1 MEIDMSNTD
10 TLQKLASLIFPDV
23 TDADTVESLEE
34 RFPERGLSEGAKVTR
49 IAPSPTGS
57 MHIGNLY
64 GGLADERIAHSATK
78 DGVFYLRIE
87 DTDDKRE
94 VPGAVEKIIKY
105 LGAFGIEFDEGASA
119 DGDIGAY
126 GPYRQRARA
135 KIYHIVA
142 KKLLLDGRAYPC
154 FCTEEDLQ
162 KAHAAQ
168 EAAKENF
175 GYYGKWAIHRD
186 MPAEEAIKRI
196 ENGESYVLRFRS
208 MGDPTKKV
216 EFKDQIK
223 GKLSFPENDQDFVLL
238 KSDGIPTYHFAHV
251 VDDHFMRTTDVVRGE
266 EWLSTLPWHV
276 ELWRACGFKM
286 PRFCH
291 TAQVMKLD
299 EETGTKRKMSKRKD
313 PECTLGFYFEK
324 GYPAASVIEYLMTLL
339 NSNYEQWRQA
349 NPTASYKDFP
359 FKAGAMGNSGAM
371 FDLAK
376 FNDVSKNVIA
386 HMTADEV
393 YAFVAEWAKEN
404 DPDFYALISADA
416 EYLKKFLAIGRG
428 GKKPRKDF
436 ACWSEV
442 KDFVSYMY
450 DALFEQKD
458 EYPAHVSAED
468 RNVLLK
474 EYAAL
479 YAPEDDNNTWFE
491 KVKNLSEAHGY
502 TGDMKAYKATPEAFK
517 GSVADVSNV
526 IRVAITGRTNSPD
539 LCSLMALLGK
549 DRVTERL
556 EKGGELLSKE
566 THMNTLSLTIP
577 ASLAAKGVNTTPFV
591 VKQLKELAENGGT
604 LFFEPGIYHFYE
616 DGALSGFFAPSNNLS
631 GTKKVCF
638 PILDAQ
644 NVTVDGGGSVFV
656 FHGKAFPFIVSEC
669 SDITLKNF
677 TCDTALPSVAAI
689 KITEK
694 NEEGFCAVID
704 KKKSPF
710 RTENGHLLFELES
723 GVLSTEAGKVSLHSL
738 DRMNIKYL
746 YAGDSS
752 QDRTGLAAPF
762 MDTDAFDLGDK
773 IYFRYREDTQ
783 ISCPFEVGERVVINL
798 EEKRERAVFFFEN
811 SERVTVENVVI
822 RRGGGMGVIAQM
834 CTDITVTN
842 MRTDKTAHGDSVT
855 LTADAFHLVNCS
867 GTFELS
873 GCDMSSFLDDA
884 CNVHGVYTVL
894 DRVNGDCL
902 HVHLGH
908 ADQNYFCPYKAC
920 DRIVLIDDKT
930 LEPVCE
936 AIVKDVFFTSND
948 GMNLSVGV
956 EFLHGADALR
966 PGFFVE
972 NPLRMPDTLIHNNRF
987 SDFPHFRL
995 SGAGKIRFE
1004 NNVVSDCQAAIYFY
1018 DLAAYWFESGRIHD
1032 AVVKQNRF
1040 INCNALCA
1048 DQVIDIRVSG
1058 FDEYNAPPVHDRIEI
1073 SDNTFEKIQKY
1084 AVRACG
1090 VKELVVKDNT
1100 LDGAPLD
1107 ESKILHIR
1115 KA

>member
-1 MEIDMSNTD
+1 MSNTD

-416 EYLKKFLAIGRG
+416 DYLKKFLAIGRG

-442 KDFVSYMY
+442 KEFVSYMY

-458 EYPAHVSAED
+458 EYPAHVSIED

-479 YAPEDDNNTWFE
+479 YVPEDDNNTWFE

-502 TGDMKAYKATPEAFK
+502 TGDMKAYKATPDAFK

-556 EKGGELLSKE
+556 EK
-566 THMNTLSLTIP
+566 
-577 ASLAAKGVNTTPFV
+577 AA
-591 VKQLKELAENGGT
+591 
-604 LFFEPGIYHFYE
+604 
-616 DGALSGFFAPSNNLS
+616 
-631 GTKKVCF
+631 
-638 PILDAQ
+638 
-644 NVTVDGGGSVFV
+644 
-656 FHGKAFPFIVSEC
+656 
-669 SDITLKNF
+669 
-677 TCDTALPSVAAI
+677 
-689 KITEK
+689 
-694 NEEGFCAVID
+694 
-704 KKKSPF
+704 
-710 RTENGHLLFELES
+710 
-723 GVLSTEAGKVSLHSL
+723 
-738 DRMNIKYL
+738 
-746 YAGDSS
+746 
-752 QDRTGLAAPF
+752 
-762 MDTDAFDLGDK
+762 
-773 IYFRYREDTQ
+773 
-783 ISCPFEVGERVVINL
+783 
-798 EEKRERAVFFFEN
+798 
-811 SERVTVENVVI
+811 
-822 RRGGGMGVIAQM
+822 
-834 CTDITVTN
+834 
-842 MRTDKTAHGDSVT
+842 
-855 LTADAFHLVNCS
+855 NC
-867 GTFELS
+867 
-873 GCDMSSFLDDA
+873 
-884 CNVHGVYTVL
+884 
-894 DRVNGDCL
+894 
-902 HVHLGH
+902 
-908 ADQNYFCPYKAC
+908 
-920 DRIVLIDDKT
+920 
-930 LEPVCE
+930 
-936 AIVKDVFFTSND
+936 
-948 GMNLSVGV
+948 
-956 EFLHGADALR
+956 
-966 PGFFVE
+966 
-972 NPLRMPDTLIHNNRF
+972 
-987 SDFPHFRL
+987 
-995 SGAGKIRFE
+995 
-1004 NNVVSDCQAAIYFY
+1004 
-1018 DLAAYWFESGRIHD
+1018 
-1032 AVVKQNRF
+1032 
-1040 INCNALCA
+1040 
-1048 DQVIDIRVSG
+1048 
-1058 FDEYNAPPVHDRIEI
+1058 
-1073 SDNTFEKIQKY
+1073 
-1084 AVRACG
+1084 
-1090 VKELVVKDNT
+1090 
-1100 LDGAPLD
+1100 
-1107 ESKILHIR
+1107 
-1115 KA
+1115 

>member
-1 MEIDMSNTD
+1 MTALYHCNLKGMEIDMSNTD

-186 MPAEEAIKRI
+186 MPVEEAIKRI

-349 NPTASYKDFP
+349 NPAASYKDFP
-359 FKAGAMGNSGAM
+359 FKASAMGNSGAM

-556 EKGGELLSKE
+556 KK
-566 THMNTLSLTIP
+566 
-577 ASLAAKGVNTTPFV
+577 AA
-591 VKQLKELAENGGT
+591 
-604 LFFEPGIYHFYE
+604 
-616 DGALSGFFAPSNNLS
+616 
-631 GTKKVCF
+631 
-638 PILDAQ
+638 
-644 NVTVDGGGSVFV
+644 
-656 FHGKAFPFIVSEC
+656 
-669 SDITLKNF
+669 
-677 TCDTALPSVAAI
+677 
-689 KITEK
+689 
-694 NEEGFCAVID
+694 
-704 KKKSPF
+704 
-710 RTENGHLLFELES
+710 
-723 GVLSTEAGKVSLHSL
+723 
-738 DRMNIKYL
+738 
-746 YAGDSS
+746 
-752 QDRTGLAAPF
+752 
-762 MDTDAFDLGDK
+762 
-773 IYFRYREDTQ
+773 
-783 ISCPFEVGERVVINL
+783 
-798 EEKRERAVFFFEN
+798 
-811 SERVTVENVVI
+811 
-822 RRGGGMGVIAQM
+822 
-834 CTDITVTN
+834 
-842 MRTDKTAHGDSVT
+842 
-855 LTADAFHLVNCS
+855 NC
-867 GTFELS
+867 
-873 GCDMSSFLDDA
+873 
-884 CNVHGVYTVL
+884 
-894 DRVNGDCL
+894 
-902 HVHLGH
+902 
-908 ADQNYFCPYKAC
+908 
-920 DRIVLIDDKT
+920 
-930 LEPVCE
+930 
-936 AIVKDVFFTSND
+936 
-948 GMNLSVGV
+948 
-956 EFLHGADALR
+956 
-966 PGFFVE
+966 
-972 NPLRMPDTLIHNNRF
+972 
-987 SDFPHFRL
+987 
-995 SGAGKIRFE
+995 
-1004 NNVVSDCQAAIYFY
+1004 
-1018 DLAAYWFESGRIHD
+1018 
-1032 AVVKQNRF
+1032 
-1040 INCNALCA
+1040 
-1048 DQVIDIRVSG
+1048 
-1058 FDEYNAPPVHDRIEI
+1058 
-1073 SDNTFEKIQKY
+1073 
-1084 AVRACG
+1084 
-1090 VKELVVKDNT
+1090 
-1100 LDGAPLD
+1100 
-1107 ESKILHIR
+1107 
-1115 KA
+1115 

>member
-1 MEIDMSNTD
+1 MSNTD

-186 MPAEEAIKRI
+186 MPVEEAIKRI

-349 NPTASYKDFP
+349 NPAASYKDFP
-359 FKAGAMGNSGAM
+359 FKASAMGNSGAM

-556 EKGGELLSKE
+556 KK
-566 THMNTLSLTIP
+566 
-577 ASLAAKGVNTTPFV
+577 AA
-591 VKQLKELAENGGT
+591 
-604 LFFEPGIYHFYE
+604 
-616 DGALSGFFAPSNNLS
+616 
-631 GTKKVCF
+631 
-638 PILDAQ
+638 
-644 NVTVDGGGSVFV
+644 
-656 FHGKAFPFIVSEC
+656 
-669 SDITLKNF
+669 
-677 TCDTALPSVAAI
+677 
-689 KITEK
+689 
-694 NEEGFCAVID
+694 
-704 KKKSPF
+704 
-710 RTENGHLLFELES
+710 
-723 GVLSTEAGKVSLHSL
+723 
-738 DRMNIKYL
+738 
-746 YAGDSS
+746 
-752 QDRTGLAAPF
+752 
-762 MDTDAFDLGDK
+762 
-773 IYFRYREDTQ
+773 
-783 ISCPFEVGERVVINL
+783 
-798 EEKRERAVFFFEN
+798 
-811 SERVTVENVVI
+811 
-822 RRGGGMGVIAQM
+822 
-834 CTDITVTN
+834 
-842 MRTDKTAHGDSVT
+842 
-855 LTADAFHLVNCS
+855 NC
-867 GTFELS
+867 
-873 GCDMSSFLDDA
+873 
-884 CNVHGVYTVL
+884 
-894 DRVNGDCL
+894 
-902 HVHLGH
+902 
-908 ADQNYFCPYKAC
+908 
-920 DRIVLIDDKT
+920 
-930 LEPVCE
+930 
-936 AIVKDVFFTSND
+936 
-948 GMNLSVGV
+948 
-956 EFLHGADALR
+956 
-966 PGFFVE
+966 
-972 NPLRMPDTLIHNNRF
+972 
-987 SDFPHFRL
+987 
-995 SGAGKIRFE
+995 
-1004 NNVVSDCQAAIYFY
+1004 
-1018 DLAAYWFESGRIHD
+1018 
-1032 AVVKQNRF
+1032 
-1040 INCNALCA
+1040 
-1048 DQVIDIRVSG
+1048 
-1058 FDEYNAPPVHDRIEI
+1058 
-1073 SDNTFEKIQKY
+1073 
-1084 AVRACG
+1084 
-1090 VKELVVKDNT
+1090 
-1100 LDGAPLD
+1100 
-1107 ESKILHIR
+1107 
-1115 KA
+1115 

>member
-1 MEIDMSNTD
+1 MSNTD

-186 MPAEEAIKRI
+186 MPVEEAIKRI

-416 EYLKKFLAIGRG
+416 DYLKKFLAIGRG

-442 KDFVSYMY
+442 KEFVSYMY
-450 DALFEQKD
+450 DTLFEQKD
-458 EYPAHVSAED
+458 EYPAHVSTED

-502 TGDMKAYKATPEAFK
+502 TGDMKAYKATPDAFK

-556 EKGGELLSKE
+556 EK
-566 THMNTLSLTIP
+566 
-577 ASLAAKGVNTTPFV
+577 AA
-591 VKQLKELAENGGT
+591 
-604 LFFEPGIYHFYE
+604 
-616 DGALSGFFAPSNNLS
+616 
-631 GTKKVCF
+631 
-638 PILDAQ
+638 
-644 NVTVDGGGSVFV
+644 
-656 FHGKAFPFIVSEC
+656 
-669 SDITLKNF
+669 
-677 TCDTALPSVAAI
+677 
-689 KITEK
+689 
-694 NEEGFCAVID
+694 
-704 KKKSPF
+704 
-710 RTENGHLLFELES
+710 
-723 GVLSTEAGKVSLHSL
+723 
-738 DRMNIKYL
+738 
-746 YAGDSS
+746 
-752 QDRTGLAAPF
+752 
-762 MDTDAFDLGDK
+762 
-773 IYFRYREDTQ
+773 
-783 ISCPFEVGERVVINL
+783 
-798 EEKRERAVFFFEN
+798 
-811 SERVTVENVVI
+811 
-822 RRGGGMGVIAQM
+822 
-834 CTDITVTN
+834 
-842 MRTDKTAHGDSVT
+842 
-855 LTADAFHLVNCS
+855 NC
-867 GTFELS
+867 
-873 GCDMSSFLDDA
+873 
-884 CNVHGVYTVL
+884 
-894 DRVNGDCL
+894 
-902 HVHLGH
+902 
-908 ADQNYFCPYKAC
+908 
-920 DRIVLIDDKT
+920 
-930 LEPVCE
+930 
-936 AIVKDVFFTSND
+936 
-948 GMNLSVGV
+948 
-956 EFLHGADALR
+956 
-966 PGFFVE
+966 
-972 NPLRMPDTLIHNNRF
+972 
-987 SDFPHFRL
+987 
-995 SGAGKIRFE
+995 
-1004 NNVVSDCQAAIYFY
+1004 
-1018 DLAAYWFESGRIHD
+1018 
-1032 AVVKQNRF
+1032 
-1040 INCNALCA
+1040 
-1048 DQVIDIRVSG
+1048 
-1058 FDEYNAPPVHDRIEI
+1058 
-1073 SDNTFEKIQKY
+1073 
-1084 AVRACG
+1084 
-1090 VKELVVKDNT
+1090 
-1100 LDGAPLD
+1100 
-1107 ESKILHIR
+1107 
-1115 KA
+1115 

>member
-1 MEIDMSNTD
+1 MSNTD

-349 NPTASYKDFP
+349 NPAASYKDFP
-359 FKAGAMGNSGAM
+359 FKASAMGNSGAM

-416 EYLKKFLAIGRG
+416 DYLKKFLAIGRG

-539 LCSLMALLGK
+539 LCGLMALLGK

-556 EKGGELLSKE
+556 EK
-566 THMNTLSLTIP
+566 
-577 ASLAAKGVNTTPFV
+577 AA
-591 VKQLKELAENGGT
+591 
-604 LFFEPGIYHFYE
+604 
-616 DGALSGFFAPSNNLS
+616 
-631 GTKKVCF
+631 
-638 PILDAQ
+638 
-644 NVTVDGGGSVFV
+644 
-656 FHGKAFPFIVSEC
+656 
-669 SDITLKNF
+669 
-677 TCDTALPSVAAI
+677 
-689 KITEK
+689 
-694 NEEGFCAVID
+694 
-704 KKKSPF
+704 
-710 RTENGHLLFELES
+710 
-723 GVLSTEAGKVSLHSL
+723 
-738 DRMNIKYL
+738 
-746 YAGDSS
+746 
-752 QDRTGLAAPF
+752 
-762 MDTDAFDLGDK
+762 
-773 IYFRYREDTQ
+773 
-783 ISCPFEVGERVVINL
+783 
-798 EEKRERAVFFFEN
+798 
-811 SERVTVENVVI
+811 
-822 RRGGGMGVIAQM
+822 
-834 CTDITVTN
+834 
-842 MRTDKTAHGDSVT
+842 
-855 LTADAFHLVNCS
+855 NC
-867 GTFELS
+867 
-873 GCDMSSFLDDA
+873 
-884 CNVHGVYTVL
+884 
-894 DRVNGDCL
+894 
-902 HVHLGH
+902 
-908 ADQNYFCPYKAC
+908 
-920 DRIVLIDDKT
+920 
-930 LEPVCE
+930 
-936 AIVKDVFFTSND
+936 
-948 GMNLSVGV
+948 
-956 EFLHGADALR
+956 
-966 PGFFVE
+966 
-972 NPLRMPDTLIHNNRF
+972 
-987 SDFPHFRL
+987 
-995 SGAGKIRFE
+995 
-1004 NNVVSDCQAAIYFY
+1004 
-1018 DLAAYWFESGRIHD
+1018 
-1032 AVVKQNRF
+1032 
-1040 INCNALCA
+1040 
-1048 DQVIDIRVSG
+1048 
-1058 FDEYNAPPVHDRIEI
+1058 
-1073 SDNTFEKIQKY
+1073 
-1084 AVRACG
+1084 
-1090 VKELVVKDNT
+1090 
-1100 LDGAPLD
+1100 
-1107 ESKILHIR
+1107 
-1115 KA
+1115 

>member
-1 MEIDMSNTD
+1 MSNTD

-186 MPAEEAIKRI
+186 MPVEEAIKRI

-416 EYLKKFLAIGRG
+416 DYLKKFLAIGRG

-442 KDFVSYMY
+442 KEFVSYMY

-458 EYPAHVSAED
+458 EYPAHVSTED

-502 TGDMKAYKATPEAFK
+502 TGDMKAYKATPDAFK

-556 EKGGELLSKE
+556 EK
-566 THMNTLSLTIP
+566 
-577 ASLAAKGVNTTPFV
+577 AA
-591 VKQLKELAENGGT
+591 
-604 LFFEPGIYHFYE
+604 
-616 DGALSGFFAPSNNLS
+616 
-631 GTKKVCF
+631 
-638 PILDAQ
+638 
-644 NVTVDGGGSVFV
+644 
-656 FHGKAFPFIVSEC
+656 
-669 SDITLKNF
+669 
-677 TCDTALPSVAAI
+677 
-689 KITEK
+689 
-694 NEEGFCAVID
+694 
-704 KKKSPF
+704 
-710 RTENGHLLFELES
+710 
-723 GVLSTEAGKVSLHSL
+723 
-738 DRMNIKYL
+738 
-746 YAGDSS
+746 
-752 QDRTGLAAPF
+752 
-762 MDTDAFDLGDK
+762 
-773 IYFRYREDTQ
+773 
-783 ISCPFEVGERVVINL
+783 
-798 EEKRERAVFFFEN
+798 
-811 SERVTVENVVI
+811 
-822 RRGGGMGVIAQM
+822 
-834 CTDITVTN
+834 
-842 MRTDKTAHGDSVT
+842 
-855 LTADAFHLVNCS
+855 NC
-867 GTFELS
+867 
-873 GCDMSSFLDDA
+873 
-884 CNVHGVYTVL
+884 
-894 DRVNGDCL
+894 
-902 HVHLGH
+902 
-908 ADQNYFCPYKAC
+908 
-920 DRIVLIDDKT
+920 
-930 LEPVCE
+930 
-936 AIVKDVFFTSND
+936 
-948 GMNLSVGV
+948 
-956 EFLHGADALR
+956 
-966 PGFFVE
+966 
-972 NPLRMPDTLIHNNRF
+972 
-987 SDFPHFRL
+987 
-995 SGAGKIRFE
+995 
-1004 NNVVSDCQAAIYFY
+1004 
-1018 DLAAYWFESGRIHD
+1018 
-1032 AVVKQNRF
+1032 
-1040 INCNALCA
+1040 
-1048 DQVIDIRVSG
+1048 
-1058 FDEYNAPPVHDRIEI
+1058 
-1073 SDNTFEKIQKY
+1073 
-1084 AVRACG
+1084 
-1090 VKELVVKDNT
+1090 
-1100 LDGAPLD
+1100 
-1107 ESKILHIR
+1107 
-1115 KA
+1115 

>member
-186 MPAEEAIKRI
+186 MPVEEAIKRI

-416 EYLKKFLAIGRG
+416 DYLKKFLAIGRG

-442 KDFVSYMY
+442 KEFVSYMY
-450 DALFEQKD
+450 DTLFEQKD
-458 EYPAHVSAED
+458 EYPAHVSTED

-502 TGDMKAYKATPEAFK
+502 TGDMKAYKATPDAFK

-556 EKGGELLSKE
+556 EK
-566 THMNTLSLTIP
+566 
-577 ASLAAKGVNTTPFV
+577 AA
-591 VKQLKELAENGGT
+591 
-604 LFFEPGIYHFYE
+604 
-616 DGALSGFFAPSNNLS
+616 
-631 GTKKVCF
+631 
-638 PILDAQ
+638 
-644 NVTVDGGGSVFV
+644 
-656 FHGKAFPFIVSEC
+656 
-669 SDITLKNF
+669 
-677 TCDTALPSVAAI
+677 
-689 KITEK
+689 
-694 NEEGFCAVID
+694 
-704 KKKSPF
+704 
-710 RTENGHLLFELES
+710 
-723 GVLSTEAGKVSLHSL
+723 
-738 DRMNIKYL
+738 
-746 YAGDSS
+746 
-752 QDRTGLAAPF
+752 
-762 MDTDAFDLGDK
+762 
-773 IYFRYREDTQ
+773 
-783 ISCPFEVGERVVINL
+783 
-798 EEKRERAVFFFEN
+798 
-811 SERVTVENVVI
+811 
-822 RRGGGMGVIAQM
+822 
-834 CTDITVTN
+834 
-842 MRTDKTAHGDSVT
+842 
-855 LTADAFHLVNCS
+855 NC
-867 GTFELS
+867 
-873 GCDMSSFLDDA
+873 
-884 CNVHGVYTVL
+884 
-894 DRVNGDCL
+894 
-902 HVHLGH
+902 
-908 ADQNYFCPYKAC
+908 
-920 DRIVLIDDKT
+920 
-930 LEPVCE
+930 
-936 AIVKDVFFTSND
+936 
-948 GMNLSVGV
+948 
-956 EFLHGADALR
+956 
-966 PGFFVE
+966 
-972 NPLRMPDTLIHNNRF
+972 
-987 SDFPHFRL
+987 
-995 SGAGKIRFE
+995 
-1004 NNVVSDCQAAIYFY
+1004 
-1018 DLAAYWFESGRIHD
+1018 
-1032 AVVKQNRF
+1032 
-1040 INCNALCA
+1040 
-1048 DQVIDIRVSG
+1048 
-1058 FDEYNAPPVHDRIEI
+1058 
-1073 SDNTFEKIQKY
+1073 
-1084 AVRACG
+1084 
-1090 VKELVVKDNT
+1090 
-1100 LDGAPLD
+1100 
-1107 ESKILHIR
+1107 
-1115 KA
+1115 

>member
-1 MEIDMSNTD
+1 MSNTD

-23 TDADTVESLEE
+23 TDADTVDSLEE

-186 MPAEEAIKRI
+186 MPVEEAIKRI

-276 ELWRACGFKM
+276 ELWRACGLKM

-349 NPTASYKDFP
+349 NPAASYKDFP
-359 FKAGAMGNSGAM
+359 FKASAMGNSGAM

-393 YAFVAEWAKEN
+393 YAFVADWAKEN

-468 RNVLLK
+468 RNALLK

-556 EKGGELLSKE
+556 EK
-566 THMNTLSLTIP
+566 
-577 ASLAAKGVNTTPFV
+577 AA
-591 VKQLKELAENGGT
+591 
-604 LFFEPGIYHFYE
+604 
-616 DGALSGFFAPSNNLS
+616 
-631 GTKKVCF
+631 
-638 PILDAQ
+638 
-644 NVTVDGGGSVFV
+644 
-656 FHGKAFPFIVSEC
+656 
-669 SDITLKNF
+669 
-677 TCDTALPSVAAI
+677 
-689 KITEK
+689 
-694 NEEGFCAVID
+694 
-704 KKKSPF
+704 
-710 RTENGHLLFELES
+710 
-723 GVLSTEAGKVSLHSL
+723 
-738 DRMNIKYL
+738 
-746 YAGDSS
+746 
-752 QDRTGLAAPF
+752 
-762 MDTDAFDLGDK
+762 
-773 IYFRYREDTQ
+773 
-783 ISCPFEVGERVVINL
+783 
-798 EEKRERAVFFFEN
+798 
-811 SERVTVENVVI
+811 
-822 RRGGGMGVIAQM
+822 
-834 CTDITVTN
+834 
-842 MRTDKTAHGDSVT
+842 
-855 LTADAFHLVNCS
+855 NC
-867 GTFELS
+867 
-873 GCDMSSFLDDA
+873 
-884 CNVHGVYTVL
+884 
-894 DRVNGDCL
+894 
-902 HVHLGH
+902 
-908 ADQNYFCPYKAC
+908 
-920 DRIVLIDDKT
+920 
-930 LEPVCE
+930 
-936 AIVKDVFFTSND
+936 
-948 GMNLSVGV
+948 
-956 EFLHGADALR
+956 
-966 PGFFVE
+966 
-972 NPLRMPDTLIHNNRF
+972 
-987 SDFPHFRL
+987 
-995 SGAGKIRFE
+995 
-1004 NNVVSDCQAAIYFY
+1004 
-1018 DLAAYWFESGRIHD
+1018 
-1032 AVVKQNRF
+1032 
-1040 INCNALCA
+1040 
-1048 DQVIDIRVSG
+1048 
-1058 FDEYNAPPVHDRIEI
+1058 
-1073 SDNTFEKIQKY
+1073 
-1084 AVRACG
+1084 
-1090 VKELVVKDNT
+1090 
-1100 LDGAPLD
+1100 
-1107 ESKILHIR
+1107 
-1115 KA
+1115 

>member
-1 MEIDMSNTD
+1 MSNTD

-416 EYLKKFLAIGRG
+416 DYLKKFLAIGRG

-442 KDFVSYMY
+442 KEFVSYMY

-458 EYPAHVSAED
+458 EYPAHVSTED
-468 RNVLLK
+468 RNMLLK
-474 EYAAL
+474 EYASL
-479 YAPEDDNNTWFE
+479 YVPEDDNNTWFE

-502 TGDMKAYKATPEAFK
+502 TGDMKAYKATPDAFK

-556 EKGGELLSKE
+556 KK
-566 THMNTLSLTIP
+566 
-577 ASLAAKGVNTTPFV
+577 AA
-591 VKQLKELAENGGT
+591 
-604 LFFEPGIYHFYE
+604 
-616 DGALSGFFAPSNNLS
+616 
-631 GTKKVCF
+631 
-638 PILDAQ
+638 
-644 NVTVDGGGSVFV
+644 
-656 FHGKAFPFIVSEC
+656 
-669 SDITLKNF
+669 
-677 TCDTALPSVAAI
+677 
-689 KITEK
+689 
-694 NEEGFCAVID
+694 
-704 KKKSPF
+704 
-710 RTENGHLLFELES
+710 
-723 GVLSTEAGKVSLHSL
+723 
-738 DRMNIKYL
+738 
-746 YAGDSS
+746 
-752 QDRTGLAAPF
+752 
-762 MDTDAFDLGDK
+762 
-773 IYFRYREDTQ
+773 
-783 ISCPFEVGERVVINL
+783 
-798 EEKRERAVFFFEN
+798 
-811 SERVTVENVVI
+811 
-822 RRGGGMGVIAQM
+822 
-834 CTDITVTN
+834 
-842 MRTDKTAHGDSVT
+842 
-855 LTADAFHLVNCS
+855 NC
-867 GTFELS
+867 
-873 GCDMSSFLDDA
+873 
-884 CNVHGVYTVL
+884 
-894 DRVNGDCL
+894 
-902 HVHLGH
+902 
-908 ADQNYFCPYKAC
+908 
-920 DRIVLIDDKT
+920 
-930 LEPVCE
+930 
-936 AIVKDVFFTSND
+936 
-948 GMNLSVGV
+948 
-956 EFLHGADALR
+956 
-966 PGFFVE
+966 
-972 NPLRMPDTLIHNNRF
+972 
-987 SDFPHFRL
+987 
-995 SGAGKIRFE
+995 
-1004 NNVVSDCQAAIYFY
+1004 
-1018 DLAAYWFESGRIHD
+1018 
-1032 AVVKQNRF
+1032 
-1040 INCNALCA
+1040 
-1048 DQVIDIRVSG
+1048 
-1058 FDEYNAPPVHDRIEI
+1058 
-1073 SDNTFEKIQKY
+1073 
-1084 AVRACG
+1084 
-1090 VKELVVKDNT
+1090 
-1100 LDGAPLD
+1100 
-1107 ESKILHIR
+1107 
-1115 KA
+1115 

>member
-1 MEIDMSNTD
+1 MSNTD

-186 MPAEEAIKRI
+186 MPVEEAIKRI

-349 NPTASYKDFP
+349 NPAASYKDFP
-359 FKAGAMGNSGAM
+359 FKASAMGNSGAM

-556 EKGGELLSKE
+556 EK
-566 THMNTLSLTIP
+566 
-577 ASLAAKGVNTTPFV
+577 AA
-591 VKQLKELAENGGT
+591 
-604 LFFEPGIYHFYE
+604 
-616 DGALSGFFAPSNNLS
+616 
-631 GTKKVCF
+631 
-638 PILDAQ
+638 
-644 NVTVDGGGSVFV
+644 
-656 FHGKAFPFIVSEC
+656 
-669 SDITLKNF
+669 
-677 TCDTALPSVAAI
+677 
-689 KITEK
+689 
-694 NEEGFCAVID
+694 
-704 KKKSPF
+704 
-710 RTENGHLLFELES
+710 
-723 GVLSTEAGKVSLHSL
+723 
-738 DRMNIKYL
+738 
-746 YAGDSS
+746 
-752 QDRTGLAAPF
+752 
-762 MDTDAFDLGDK
+762 
-773 IYFRYREDTQ
+773 
-783 ISCPFEVGERVVINL
+783 
-798 EEKRERAVFFFEN
+798 
-811 SERVTVENVVI
+811 
-822 RRGGGMGVIAQM
+822 
-834 CTDITVTN
+834 
-842 MRTDKTAHGDSVT
+842 
-855 LTADAFHLVNCS
+855 NC
-867 GTFELS
+867 
-873 GCDMSSFLDDA
+873 
-884 CNVHGVYTVL
+884 
-894 DRVNGDCL
+894 
-902 HVHLGH
+902 
-908 ADQNYFCPYKAC
+908 
-920 DRIVLIDDKT
+920 
-930 LEPVCE
+930 
-936 AIVKDVFFTSND
+936 
-948 GMNLSVGV
+948 
-956 EFLHGADALR
+956 
-966 PGFFVE
+966 
-972 NPLRMPDTLIHNNRF
+972 
-987 SDFPHFRL
+987 
-995 SGAGKIRFE
+995 
-1004 NNVVSDCQAAIYFY
+1004 
-1018 DLAAYWFESGRIHD
+1018 
-1032 AVVKQNRF
+1032 
-1040 INCNALCA
+1040 
-1048 DQVIDIRVSG
+1048 
-1058 FDEYNAPPVHDRIEI
+1058 
-1073 SDNTFEKIQKY
+1073 
-1084 AVRACG
+1084 
-1090 VKELVVKDNT
+1090 
-1100 LDGAPLD
+1100 
-1107 ESKILHIR
+1107 
-1115 KA
+1115 

>member
-1 MEIDMSNTD
+1 MSNTD
-10 TLQKLASLIFPDV
+10 NLQKLASLIFPDV

-186 MPAEEAIKRI
+186 MPVEEAIKRI

-208 MGDPTKKV
+208 MGDPAKKV

-349 NPTASYKDFP
+349 NPAASYKDFP

-556 EKGGELLSKE
+556 KK
-566 THMNTLSLTIP
+566 
-577 ASLAAKGVNTTPFV
+577 AA
-591 VKQLKELAENGGT
+591 
-604 LFFEPGIYHFYE
+604 
-616 DGALSGFFAPSNNLS
+616 
-631 GTKKVCF
+631 
-638 PILDAQ
+638 
-644 NVTVDGGGSVFV
+644 
-656 FHGKAFPFIVSEC
+656 
-669 SDITLKNF
+669 
-677 TCDTALPSVAAI
+677 
-689 KITEK
+689 
-694 NEEGFCAVID
+694 
-704 KKKSPF
+704 
-710 RTENGHLLFELES
+710 
-723 GVLSTEAGKVSLHSL
+723 
-738 DRMNIKYL
+738 
-746 YAGDSS
+746 
-752 QDRTGLAAPF
+752 
-762 MDTDAFDLGDK
+762 
-773 IYFRYREDTQ
+773 
-783 ISCPFEVGERVVINL
+783 
-798 EEKRERAVFFFEN
+798 
-811 SERVTVENVVI
+811 
-822 RRGGGMGVIAQM
+822 
-834 CTDITVTN
+834 
-842 MRTDKTAHGDSVT
+842 
-855 LTADAFHLVNCS
+855 NC
-867 GTFELS
+867 
-873 GCDMSSFLDDA
+873 
-884 CNVHGVYTVL
+884 
-894 DRVNGDCL
+894 
-902 HVHLGH
+902 
-908 ADQNYFCPYKAC
+908 
-920 DRIVLIDDKT
+920 
-930 LEPVCE
+930 
-936 AIVKDVFFTSND
+936 
-948 GMNLSVGV
+948 
-956 EFLHGADALR
+956 
-966 PGFFVE
+966 
-972 NPLRMPDTLIHNNRF
+972 
-987 SDFPHFRL
+987 
-995 SGAGKIRFE
+995 
-1004 NNVVSDCQAAIYFY
+1004 
-1018 DLAAYWFESGRIHD
+1018 
-1032 AVVKQNRF
+1032 
-1040 INCNALCA
+1040 
-1048 DQVIDIRVSG
+1048 
-1058 FDEYNAPPVHDRIEI
+1058 
-1073 SDNTFEKIQKY
+1073 
-1084 AVRACG
+1084 
-1090 VKELVVKDNT
+1090 
-1100 LDGAPLD
+1100 
-1107 ESKILHIR
+1107 
-1115 KA
+1115 

>member
-1 MEIDMSNTD
+1 MSNTD

-186 MPAEEAIKRI
+186 MPVEEAIKRI

-349 NPTASYKDFP
+349 NPAASYKDFP
-359 FKAGAMGNSGAM
+359 FKASAMGNSGAM

-393 YAFVAEWAKEN
+393 YAFVADWAKEN

-416 EYLKKFLAIGRG
+416 DYLKKFLAIGRG

-556 EKGGELLSKE
+556 EK
-566 THMNTLSLTIP
+566 
-577 ASLAAKGVNTTPFV
+577 AA
-591 VKQLKELAENGGT
+591 
-604 LFFEPGIYHFYE
+604 
-616 DGALSGFFAPSNNLS
+616 
-631 GTKKVCF
+631 
-638 PILDAQ
+638 
-644 NVTVDGGGSVFV
+644 
-656 FHGKAFPFIVSEC
+656 
-669 SDITLKNF
+669 
-677 TCDTALPSVAAI
+677 
-689 KITEK
+689 
-694 NEEGFCAVID
+694 
-704 KKKSPF
+704 
-710 RTENGHLLFELES
+710 
-723 GVLSTEAGKVSLHSL
+723 
-738 DRMNIKYL
+738 
-746 YAGDSS
+746 
-752 QDRTGLAAPF
+752 
-762 MDTDAFDLGDK
+762 
-773 IYFRYREDTQ
+773 
-783 ISCPFEVGERVVINL
+783 
-798 EEKRERAVFFFEN
+798 
-811 SERVTVENVVI
+811 
-822 RRGGGMGVIAQM
+822 
-834 CTDITVTN
+834 
-842 MRTDKTAHGDSVT
+842 
-855 LTADAFHLVNCS
+855 NC
-867 GTFELS
+867 
-873 GCDMSSFLDDA
+873 
-884 CNVHGVYTVL
+884 
-894 DRVNGDCL
+894 
-902 HVHLGH
+902 
-908 ADQNYFCPYKAC
+908 
-920 DRIVLIDDKT
+920 
-930 LEPVCE
+930 
-936 AIVKDVFFTSND
+936 
-948 GMNLSVGV
+948 
-956 EFLHGADALR
+956 
-966 PGFFVE
+966 
-972 NPLRMPDTLIHNNRF
+972 
-987 SDFPHFRL
+987 
-995 SGAGKIRFE
+995 
-1004 NNVVSDCQAAIYFY
+1004 
-1018 DLAAYWFESGRIHD
+1018 
-1032 AVVKQNRF
+1032 
-1040 INCNALCA
+1040 
-1048 DQVIDIRVSG
+1048 
-1058 FDEYNAPPVHDRIEI
+1058 
-1073 SDNTFEKIQKY
+1073 
-1084 AVRACG
+1084 
-1090 VKELVVKDNT
+1090 
-1100 LDGAPLD
+1100 
-1107 ESKILHIR
+1107 
-1115 KA
+1115 